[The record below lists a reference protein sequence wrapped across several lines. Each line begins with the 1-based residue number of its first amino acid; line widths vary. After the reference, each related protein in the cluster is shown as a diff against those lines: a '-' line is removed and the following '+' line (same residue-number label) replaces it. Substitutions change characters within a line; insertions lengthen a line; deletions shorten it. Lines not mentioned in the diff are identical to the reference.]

1 MLFVNVYKFHTFKH
15 SIGKTIANTSVHV
28 NGGDYGD
35 ERGGFYG
42 VLQEVVEFE
51 YIWTT
56 HMITYIFSSIIG
68 NDTLSPLRIRV
79 NLNYKIVEL
88 NKKKKRRSQNI
99 IHLFWYSLRAF
110 SIFTFFCEINLNS
123 VYRNPQRLRILNSRL
138 SM

>member
-51 YIWTT
+51 YIGQ

-88 NKKKKRRSQNI
+88 NKKKKEEAKI
-99 IHLFWYSLRAF
+99 
-110 SIFTFFCEINLNS
+110 
-123 VYRNPQRLRILNSRL
+123 
-138 SM
+138 